1 MEIGQDFWT
10 YSIIIIKFCIKI
22 YVCKKKIA
30 QIYSQSRQINGVKTK
45 DNTVLSLVKQINSQK
60 CDFENGHHLK
70 K

>member
-1 MEIGQDFWT
+1 M
-10 YSIIIIKFCIKI
+10 YNVKN
-22 YVCKKKIA
+22 KIA

-70 K
+70 KWDGEVRGRQDPKIHDTK